1 MYNSEKKH
9 SQKFSIIFLLIT
21 SIISITTTTLIAF
34 NVIPY
39 QITIGFIP
47 MYFYMGIFHQKIFK
61 S

>member
-1 MYNSEKKH
+1 MKNLKKQH

-39 QITIGFIP
+39 QTTIAFIP
-47 MYFYMGIFHQKIFK
+47 MYFYMGMLTQKIFK

>member
-1 MYNSEKKH
+1 MKNLKKQH
-9 SQKFSIIFLLIT
+9 SQKFSIIFLLIA

-47 MYFYMGIFHQKIFK
+47 MYFYMGMLTQKIFK